1 VVGIKPKLSTE
12 DSLTAAVPAMTGAG
26 DAAGAAAGTAAAAGA
41 GDAAG
46 DAAGSGIA
54 AGALLLELAGAAAGE
69 LAALASAFALALVL
83 LGALGAVALSL
94 EFGSLAALAGANDI
108 TIAPSANKLAA
119 FHDTFD
125 NLIVASA
132 LHSKK
137 NDRDRFGEDTS
148 EECARRY
155 CRHTR
160 VSRESYDSSS
170 VALRAPPPETPQYRA
185 QMLRTL

>member
-1 VVGIKPKLSTE
+1 
-12 DSLTAAVPAMTGAG
+12 MTGAG
-26 DAAGAAAGTAAAAGA
+26 DDAGAAAGTAAAAGA
-41 GDAAG
+41 GDGAAAG
-46 DAAGSGIA
+46 DAAASGVA
-54 AGALLLELAGAAAGE
+54 AGVLLLELAAAAAGE
-69 LAALASAFALALVL
+69 LAALALASAFALALAL
-83 LGALGAVALSL
+83 LGALVAVALSL

-108 TIAPSANKLAA
+108 SIAPSANKLAA
-119 FHDTFD
+119 FHDNFD

-160 VSRESYDSSS
+160 VSREFYDSSS
-170 VALRAPPPETPQYRA
+170 GALRAPPPEAPQYRA
-185 QMLRTL
+185 QMLGTL

>member
-41 GDAAG
+41 GAAAG

-69 LAALASAFALALVL
+69 LAASASAFALVLFGALV
-83 LGALGAVALSL
+83 AAALSL

-119 FHDTFD
+119 FHDNFD

-132 LHSKK
+132 LHSRKI
-137 NDRDRFGEDTS
+137 DRDRFGEDTS

-160 VSRESYDSSS
+160 VSREFYDSSS
-170 VALRAPPPETPQYRA
+170 GALRAPPPEAPQYRA
-185 QMLRTL
+185 QMLGTL